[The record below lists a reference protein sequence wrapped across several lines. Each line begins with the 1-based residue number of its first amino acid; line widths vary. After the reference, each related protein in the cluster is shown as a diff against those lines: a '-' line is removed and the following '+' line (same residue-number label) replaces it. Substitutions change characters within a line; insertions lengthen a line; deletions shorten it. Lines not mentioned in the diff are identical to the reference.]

1 MYESVHLLTQTTNYR
16 ETLPEVLRLLCER
29 LNAGRA
35 ILLETTPTKATN
47 TQLYFQRML
56 EVPVQG
62 EPVEHNIPRLLLR
75 KKFPQSDLKKWL
87 NDLVTVSK
95 KIAASPTAPETDQ
108 GIWAIA
114 GEADA
119 ARKLKSDRVSS
130 TIIKLL
136 GVSFSSFVFFPLV
149 QKETLWG
156 MLFFSSQQTKP
167 WDPQAVMLARTNAL
181 VITNFFARQYQSNQ
195 ELLHREFLIHGQK
208 PAEKTNPPTTLP
220 SQDNEA
226 VGPPANVVTEQ
237 PLNHLI
243 TSTIPDFIFLVDI
256 ELGKAIYSNTDIFLG
271 YNIAEADDP
280 LDIFTG
286 KIHPDDQAE
295 AIGEFLFKL
304 RDAQDGEVVQSDY
317 RMRHQDGHWVWI
329 SERVKV
335 FQRFPDGMVR
345 QYLSTMQDVTEKKMT
360 SLKIIESEQRYRNF
374 LSYSSEGIYYINCG
388 EAIPIKLP
396 AAQQVALYVRNAF
409 FQECNWALAQMY
421 DFASAADILGV
432 KVSQLEKRPYYATS
446 PAAFQD
452 LINQQYKVEGIETQ
466 VQAADGST
474 RYFLN
479 QAVGIIE
486 GNHLVGVWGVQ
497 RDITPK
503 RKAQQALYESELRL
517 SAIIQDTQLGI
528 WEWLPATKKIQV
540 NDICLA
546 LLGLKGQ
553 DLVLDETQFIELVD
567 PEDLPI
573 LREAIDFHLNQATEN
588 YQVDIRMG
596 IAEGERI
603 WVQLHGRLVEKDDQ
617 GEPKRFS
624 GTLLDIHQLKIAEL
638 LLAEG
643 EALLKAV
650 LNGMP
655 DTKLRINS
663 TGTILAVY
671 AASYQDTGL
680 PFSLPEVLGKKLAE
694 VLPVFVAKGLLF
706 NAQKALSTQTLQTF
720 EFLNTHNDK
729 LHFFEARVS
738 TVNEAETLI
747 ILRDITPLKMAE
759 KALTEQVYKYDQK
772 NRQLEKYIESNLQLE
787 NFAYIASHD
796 LREPI
801 RTMRTFGQ
809 FLKKRIGSQLDKD
822 SSSHLEF
829 IISSANRMNQL
840 IEDLL
845 TYSRVN
851 TDPMIRE
858 AINTVS
864 FLDNIVANLQSTKAE
879 ANARIIIKN
888 MPSSIYGSV
897 VRIQQ
902 VFQNLII
909 NAIKFR
915 RPGVPPEIII
925 ESKETA
931 SHWQFSIAD
940 NGIGIEEEFHEQIFV
955 IFKKLHNHEVYQGTG
970 IGLALVKRIIAQHGG
985 EIWLESS
992 LNKGTTFHFTLL
1004 K

>member
-1 MYESVHLLTQTTNYR
+1 MLTRTANYR
-16 ETLPEVLRLLCER
+16 ETLPAVLRLLCER
-29 LNAGRA
+29 LDAGRA
-35 ILLETTPTKATN
+35 ILLETTPAKAQN
-47 TQLYFQRML
+47 TELNFQHML

-62 EPVEHNIPRLLLR
+62 ESVEHSIPRPLLR
-75 KKFPQSDLKKWL
+75 KKFPKSDLEKWL
-87 NDLVTVSK
+87 NDLLTVSE
-95 KIAASPTAPETDQ
+95 KIAASTSATDTEQ

-114 GEADA
+114 GEAEA
-119 ARKLKSDRVSS
+119 TRKLKSDRVSR
-130 TIIKLL
+130 TIIQLL

-149 QKETLWG
+149 QEETLWG
-156 MLFFSSQQTKP
+156 MLFFSSQQTKS
-167 WDPQAVMLARTNAL
+167 WNPQAVLLARTNAL
-181 VITNFFARQYQSNQ
+181 VITNFFARQYHSNQ

-208 PAEKTNPPTTLP
+208 QAEKPIPPPTL
-220 SQDNEA
+220 SIQKNKA
-226 VGPPANVVTEQ
+226 VGTPNNLATEQ
-237 PLNHLI
+237 RLNHLI

-256 ELGKAIYSNTDIFLG
+256 ELGKAIFSNTDTFLG

-280 LDIFTG
+280 LDIFTN

-317 RMRHQDGHWVWI
+317 RMRHKDGHWVWI

-345 QYLSTMQDVTEKKMT
+345 QYLSMMQDVTEKKMT

-374 LSYSSEGIYYINCG
+374 LSYSSEGNYYLNCG
-388 EAIPIKLP
+388 EAIPINLP
-396 AAQQVALYVRNAF
+396 AEQQVALFARNAF

-421 DFASAADILGV
+421 GFASVDDMLGTGI
-432 KVSQLEKRPYYATS
+432 SQLDNYRHYATS

-452 LINQQYKVEGIETQ
+452 LISHQYKVEGVETQ
-466 VQAADGST
+466 VPAADGST

-486 GNHLVGVWGVQ
+486 GKHLVGVWGVQ
-497 RDITPK
+497 RDITS
-503 RKAQQALYESELRL
+503 RREAQRALYESELRL
-517 SAIIQDTQLGI
+517 SAIIQDTQLGV

-546 LLGLKGQ
+546 LLDLKDH
-553 DLVLDETQFIELVD
+553 DLVLDEAQFMELVH
-567 PEDLPI
+567 PEDLPV
-573 LREAIDFHLNQATEN
+573 LREALDFHLNQATEN
-588 YQVDIRMG
+588 YQVDLRMG
-596 IAEGERI
+596 TAPEERS
-603 WVQLHGRLVEKDDQ
+603 WVQLHGRLVEKDEQ

-671 AASYQDTGL
+671 AANYQDTGL
-680 PFSLPEVLGKKLAE
+680 PFSLPEVLGKKLVE
-694 VLPVFVAKGLLF
+694 VLPQFVAKGLLF
-706 NAQKALSTQTLQTF
+706 NAQKALSTQNLQTF
-720 EFLNTHNDK
+720 EFLNTRNDK
-729 LHFFEARVS
+729 LHFLEARISV
-738 TVNEAETLI
+738 VNEEEVI
-747 ILRDITPLKMAE
+747 VILRDITPLKMAE
-759 KALTEQVYKYDQK
+759 KALTEQIHKYYQK

-809 FLKKRIGSQLDKD
+809 FLKNRIGSQLDKD
-822 SSSHLEF
+822 SSTHLEF

-845 TYSRVN
+845 TFSRVN

-858 AINTVS
+858 AIDTES
-864 FLDNIVANLQSTKAE
+864 FLADIVANLQSTKTE
-879 ANARIIIKN
+879 ANAKIIIRN
-888 MPSSIYGSV
+888 MPSAIYGSV

-915 RPGVPPEIII
+915 RPEVAPLIII
-925 ESKETA
+925 EGKETP

-940 NGIGIEEEFHEQIFV
+940 NGIGIEEEFHDQIFV

-985 EIWLESS
+985 EIWLEST
-992 LNKGTTFHFTLL
+992 LNQGTTFHFTLL